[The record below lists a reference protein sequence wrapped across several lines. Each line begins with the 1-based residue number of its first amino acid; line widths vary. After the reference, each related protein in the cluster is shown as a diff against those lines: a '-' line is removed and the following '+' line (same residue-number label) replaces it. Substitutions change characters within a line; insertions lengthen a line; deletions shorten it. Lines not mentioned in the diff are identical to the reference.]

1 MVKSFLL
8 FDTSLKLLD
17 SFLLTQ
23 LLQGRG
29 ADGKEF
35 FHNGK
40 CGGTQLYRPLSKI
53 NEKEDS
59 QTIVST
65 IQRIEEEIKDMTDT
79 VVVKKGKTVH
89 VKHTLLLT
97 MLDGKGR

>member
-1 MVKSFLL
+1 MFL
-8 FDTSLKLLD
+8 TSCG
-17 SFLLTQ
+17 FLNSV
-23 LLQGRG
+23 LQGRG

-35 FHNGK
+35 FSNDK

-59 QTIVST
+59 QTIVHT
-65 IQRIEEEIKDMTDT
+65 IKRIEEEIKNMKQTSI
-79 VVVKKGKTVH
+79 VKNGKTINIR
-89 VKHTLLLT
+89 HTLLLT